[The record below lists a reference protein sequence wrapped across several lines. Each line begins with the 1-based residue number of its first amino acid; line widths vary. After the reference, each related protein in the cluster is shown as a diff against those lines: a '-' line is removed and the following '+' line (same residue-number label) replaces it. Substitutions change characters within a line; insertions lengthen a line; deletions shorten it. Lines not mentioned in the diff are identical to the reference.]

1 MSSTMKRINPA
12 VVEFAIEVPT
22 QEIDKHVNKAYSRLS
37 REAKVRGFRRGKVPR
52 AVLKRMFGPAMLSE
66 LLSEIV
72 SKFFIESL
80 EEHGVEPI
88 SEPEIDAGEL
98 VEGQPFTYTVKV
110 ETSPHLED
118 INFDGIEIKRIAVTV
133 SREMI
138 DKELE
143 RLRSALATTVE
154 LDEPRPAREGDL
166 VTLEMKR
173 WVDDG
178 WKDAGMPP
186 QELIL
191 VEGAVPSE
199 ILAAVP
205 GMNVGEEKE
214 IEFGKTPEGED
225 PVRFLGRL
233 VSVRLRKLPDIDDE
247 FAKDLGDFDTLA
259 RLEEDIEKRTGES
272 LEKNEEDRLRH
283 ELFDALRDNNEMVL
297 PPTIV
302 DKQTQMMK
310 AQFAGMLGRS
320 KDDADDEAS
329 AKIDEGTGEAAR
341 NMVHQHF
348 LLQEIARQHDL
359 EVGEKD
365 VEAELKRM
373 SERTGIPVP
382 KLKAELAD
390 SQRMS
395 EVMTSLLERKVF
407 DFVAPKVKIV
417 DAEQVVDDK
426 GDVEE

>member
-1 MSSTMKRINPA
+1 MPSTMKRINPA

-22 QEIDKHVNKAYSRLS
+22 QEIDKHINKAYSRLS

-98 VEGQPFTYTVKV
+98 AEGQPFTYTVKV
-110 ETSPHLED
+110 ETSPRLEE
-118 INFDGIEIKRIAVTV
+118 INFNGIEISRNPVTV

-143 RLRSALATTVE
+143 RLRSALATTLE
-154 LDEPRPAREGDL
+154 IDEPRPAQEGDL

-173 WVDDG
+173 WMDDG

-186 QELIL
+186 QELVL

-199 ILAAVP
+199 ILAAVQ
-205 GMNVGEEKE
+205 GMNVDEEKE
-214 IEFGKTPEGED
+214 IECGETPEGED

-247 FAKDLGDFDTLA
+247 FAKDLGDFDTLTQ
-259 RLEEDIEKRTGES
+259 LEEDIEKRTRES

-283 ELFDALRDNNEMVL
+283 ELFDALREKNDMVL
-297 PPTIV
+297 PPTILE
-302 DKQTQMMK
+302 KQTQMMK
-310 AQFAGMLGRS
+310 AQLAGMMGRS
-320 KDDADDEAS
+320 KDDANDEPFTE
-329 AKIDEGTGEAAR
+329 IDESARGAAR
-341 NMVHQHF
+341 NIVHQHF
-348 LLQEIARQHDL
+348 LLREVARQHDL

-365 VEAELKRM
+365 VEIELKRM
-373 SERTGIPVP
+373 SELTGIPVP

-407 DFVAPKVKIV
+407 DFVAPKVMIIN
-417 DAEQVVDDK
+417 AEQVVDNK
-426 GDVEE
+426 GDIEE

>member
-1 MSSTMKRINPA
+1 MPSTMKRINPA

-22 QEIDKHVNKAYSRLS
+22 QEIDKHINKAYSRLS

-72 SKFFIESL
+72 SRFFIESL

-98 VEGQPFTYTVKV
+98 TEGQPFNYTVKV
-110 ETSPHLED
+110 ETSPHLEE
-118 INFDGIEIKRIAVTV
+118 INLDGIEIRRNPVTV

-154 LDEPRPAREGDL
+154 LDEPRPAQEGDL

-186 QELIL
+186 QELVL

-205 GMNVGEEKE
+205 GMNVDEEKE
-214 IEFGKTPEGED
+214 IEFGDTPEGED

-259 RLEEDIEKRTGES
+259 KLEEDIEKRTGES

-283 ELFDALRDNNEMVL
+283 ELFDALRDKNEMVL

-302 DKQTQMMK
+302 DKQTQLMK

-320 KDDADDEAS
+320 GDDADDESS

-348 LLQEIARQHDL
+348 LLREIARQHDL

-417 DAEQVVDDK
+417 DAEQVVDNK

>member
-1 MSSTMKRINPA
+1 MPSTMKRINPA

-22 QEIDKHVNKAYSRLS
+22 QEIDKHINKAYSRLS

-98 VEGQPFTYTVKV
+98 AEGQPFTYTVKV
-110 ETSPHLED
+110 ETSPRLEE
-118 INFDGIEIKRIAVTV
+118 INFNGIEISRNPVTV

-143 RLRSALATTVE
+143 RLRSALATTLE
-154 LDEPRPAREGDL
+154 IDEPRPAQEGDL

-173 WVDDG
+173 WMDDG

-186 QELIL
+186 QELVL

-199 ILAAVP
+199 ILAAVQ
-205 GMNVGEEKE
+205 GMNVDEEKE
-214 IEFGKTPEGED
+214 IEFGETPEGED

-247 FAKDLGDFDTLA
+247 FAKDLGDFDTLTQ
-259 RLEEDIEKRTGES
+259 LEEDIEKRTRES

-283 ELFDALRDNNEMVL
+283 ELFDALREKNDMVL
-297 PPTIV
+297 PPTILE
-302 DKQTQMMK
+302 KQTQMMK
-310 AQFAGMLGRS
+310 AQLAGMMGRS
-320 KDDADDEAS
+320 KDDANDEPFTE
-329 AKIDEGTGEAAR
+329 IDESARGAAR
-341 NMVHQHF
+341 NIVHQHF
-348 LLQEIARQHDL
+348 LLREVARQHDL

-365 VEAELKRM
+365 VEIELKRM
-373 SERTGIPVP
+373 SELTGIPVP

-407 DFVAPKVKIV
+407 DFVAPKVMIIN
-417 DAEQVVDDK
+417 AEQVVDNK
-426 GDVEE
+426 GDIEE

>member
-1 MSSTMKRINPA
+1 MPSTMKRINPA
-12 VVEFAIEVPT
+12 VVEFAIEVPA

-72 SKFFIESL
+72 SKFFIEAL

-88 SEPEIDAGEL
+88 SEPEVDAGEL
-98 VEGQPFTYTVKV
+98 TEGQPFSYTVKV
-110 ETSPHLED
+110 ETSPHLEE
-118 INFDGIEIKRIAVTV
+118 INFDGIEIRRLPVTV
-133 SREMI
+133 SRDTI

-143 RLRSALATTVE
+143 RLRSALATATE
-154 LDEPRPAREGDL
+154 LEEPRPAQEGDL

-173 WVDDG
+173 WVDDD

-186 QELIL
+186 QELVL
-191 VEGAVPSE
+191 AEGAVPSE

-205 GMNVGEEKE
+205 GMNVDEEKE
-214 IEFGKTPEGED
+214 IEFGDTPEGED
-225 PVRFLGRL
+225 PVRFLCRL

-259 RLEEDIEKRTGES
+259 KLEEDIEKRARES
-272 LEKNEEDRLRH
+272 LEKNEADRLRH
-283 ELFDALRDNNEMVL
+283 DLFDALREKNEMVL

-310 AQFAGMLGRS
+310 AQFAGMLG
-320 KDDADDEAS
+320 KAGDDADDESA

-348 LLQEIARQHDL
+348 LLREVARQHDL
-359 EVGEKD
+359 AVEEKD
-365 VEAELKRM
+365 VEAELKQM
-373 SERTGIPVP
+373 SEQMGIPVP

-390 SQRMS
+390 NQRMG
-395 EVMTSLLERKVF
+395 EVMTNLLERKVF

-417 DAEQVVDDK
+417 DAEQVVEDK
-426 GDVEE
+426 GDAKE

>member
-1 MSSTMKRINPA
+1 MPSTMKRINPA
-12 VVEFAIEVPT
+12 VVEFAIEVPA
-22 QEIDKHVNKAYSRLS
+22 QEIDTHVNKAYSRLS

-110 ETSPHLED
+110 ETSPHLEE
-118 INFDGIEIKRIAVTV
+118 INFDGIEISRLPVTV

-154 LDEPRPAREGDL
+154 LDEPRPAQKDDM

-186 QELIL
+186 QELVL
-191 VEGAVPSE
+191 SEGAVPSE

-205 GMNVGEEKE
+205 GMNVDEEKE
-214 IEFGKTPEGED
+214 IVFGDTPKGEE
-225 PVRFLGRL
+225 PVRFLSRL
-233 VSVRLRKLPDIDDE
+233 VSVRQRKLPDLDDE

-259 RLEEDIEKRTGES
+259 LLEEDIEKRTRES

-283 ELFDALRDNNEMVL
+283 ELFDALRDKNEMVL

-302 DKQTQMMK
+302 GKQTQMMK
-310 AQFAGMLGRS
+310 AQFAGMLG
-320 KDDADDEAS
+320 KAGDDADDEAS

-348 LLQEIARQHDL
+348 LLQEVARQHDL
-359 EVGEKD
+359 EVVEKD
-365 VEAELKRM
+365 VEDELKRM

-382 KLKAELAD
+382 KLKAEMAD
-390 SQRMS
+390 NRRMS

-417 DAEQVVDDK
+417 DAEQVVDKKD
-426 GDVEE
+426 DTEE